1 MKKYSLF
8 LIVQLSLLTSMI
20 CAQNLK
26 TVQINKPIKAS
37 ATPQIKISDSTKA
50 TSMVYGYCGDLGN
63 ALSAGVNK
71 EHKAAIRISE
81 ETARKLQG
89 NTLSDILIAIG
100 NKGTKP
106 SIFLTYDLSEEPFY
120 MQTTTLN
127 EQSWNTVSLTTP
139 YLIEGKEFYIGYTIT
154 SSSIPQQSY
163 VLGIDQEKNEGNGGY
178 IAVEGNNQWM
188 NLADEGFN
196 NLCIKAKFE
205 GESLPQY
212 DLALTATKLPAKVQM
227 NQPFSFKAVVKN
239 TAAHPVSSF
248 NLSYTINAGQTVTI
262 SVTPEK
268 EIGSDQ
274 SLELTVSDV
283 STTELGSLPITIT
296 VSDPNGQIDED
307 LNNNTINKQIKSIE
321 NSVIRKILLENF
333 TTAQCGNCPSAHTEI
348 AKALKGRDDV
358 IWVCHHT
365 GFGTDN
371 FTIDASKQYLWFFN
385 DNSTYAPAI
394 MLDRTNMTE
403 DPGPVTGVKNAEI
416 MKMMLDERKEDLAS
430 ISVNI
435 QKEYNEST
443 RVLTVTIS
451 GQSMNPEITES
462 IPNLN
467 IFLTENDLIGRQ
479 AGAAANYV
487 HNHVIRATI
496 TDYWGENITFNENSY
511 SQTHTITLKN
521 GWKAEN
527 MDIVAFISNYDS
539 EDPNNCMILN
549 AEITPVTKKDA
560 NGIESMTEA
569 DDVSIYTLGS
579 TVYISGNYQKA
590 IIYDIS
596 GRVVA
601 TIKETDQFNLI
612 NNGIYIIK
620 VIGDREIYS
629 KKLAIGK

>member
-20 CAQNLK
+20 CAQNIK
-26 TVQINKPIKAS
+26 TIQINKPIKDS
-37 ATPQIKISDSTKA
+37 TTPQVRISDSAKA
-50 TSMVYGYCGDLGN
+50 TSMVYGYCGEMKN

-71 EHKAAIRISE
+71 EHKAAILISE

-100 NKGTKP
+100 NKGTKA
-106 SIFLTYDLSEEPFY
+106 SIFLTHDLSEEPFY
-120 MQTTTLN
+120 TQPTTLN

-139 YLIEGKEFYIGYTIT
+139 YLIEGKEFYIGYKIT
-154 SSSIPQQSY
+154 SGAVPQQSY
-163 VLGIDQEKNEGNGGY
+163 VLGIDQEINEGNGGY

-212 DLALTATKLPAKVQM
+212 DLALISTKLPAKVQI
-227 NQPFSFKAVVKN
+227 NQPFSFNVTVKN

-248 NLSYTINAGQTVTI
+248 KLSYTINAGQTVTI

-268 EIGSDQ
+268 EIGSAQ
-274 SLELTVSDV
+274 SLQLTISDV
-283 STTELGSLPITIT
+283 STAESGSLPISITI
-296 VSDPNGQIDED
+296 SDPNGHIDED
-307 LNNNTINKQIKSIE
+307 LSNNTINRQINSIE
-321 NSVIRKILLENF
+321 KSVKRKIVLENF

-348 AKALKGRDDV
+348 AKALKERDDV

-394 MLDRTNMTE
+394 MLDRTNMTQ

-416 MKMMLDERKEDLAS
+416 IKTMLDERKEDLAL

-443 RVLTVTIS
+443 RVLTVTVS
-451 GQSMNPEITES
+451 GESMNTEITEF

-467 IFLTENDLIGRQ
+467 IFLTENDLTGKQ
-479 AGAAANYV
+479 AGAPANYV
-487 HNHVIRATI
+487 HNHVIRATM
-496 TDYWGENITFNENSY
+496 TGYWGENITFNERSY
-511 SQTHTITLKN
+511 SQTHTITIKN

-539 EDPNNCMILN
+539 KDPNNCMILN
-549 AEITPVTKKDA
+549 AETTPVTKENA
-560 NGIESMTEA
+560 NGIENMTET
-569 DDVSIYTLGS
+569 DDISIYTLGS
-579 TVYISGNYQKA
+579 TVHINGNYQKA
-590 IIYDIS
+590 TVYDIS
-596 GRVVA
+596 GRA
-601 TIKETDQFNLI
+601 IMTIEETDQFNLI

-620 VIGDREIYS
+620 VIGYRKIYS